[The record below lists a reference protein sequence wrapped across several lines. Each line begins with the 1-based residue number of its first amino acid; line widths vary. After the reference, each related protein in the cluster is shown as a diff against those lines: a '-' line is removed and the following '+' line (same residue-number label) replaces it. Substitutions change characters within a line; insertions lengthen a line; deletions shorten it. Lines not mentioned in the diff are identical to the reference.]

1 MNGRPRIQ
9 RPRNRDHGNAPASL
23 PSRLRALFANGPVR
37 RGGMRYDVQNRVL
50 LVGGAL
56 GLAACA
62 LIARAFDLQVAN
74 NAFYRQQ
81 GDARALREV
90 AIPASR
96 GMITDRNGEPLAVST
111 PVESVW
117 GNPQELLKRPDRIPE
132 LALALGVP
140 ADYLQRKLEQ
150 RSSKEF
156 IYLERRINP
165 VRARKILAHKIAGVY
180 SQREYRRFYPQG
192 EALAHVIGFTNI
204 DDRGHEGLELALDD
218 ALRGKPGA
226 KRVVRDG
233 RGNIVQSVDL
243 VRPAQPGQDITLT
256 IDRRIQYL
264 AFRELRSALLR
275 TGASS
280 GSIVVLDVAS
290 GEVLAM
296 ANLPTYNPNLGRASS
311 LDAMR
316 NRAVTDLVEPGS
328 TMKPITIAAALNAKI
343 VTPDSLVDVSPGR
356 MALGRYTISD
366 HHNYGIQTV
375 TGLITK
381 SSNIGSAK
389 LAARMDDRYF
399 HDFIEGFGYGTKPGS
414 GFPGEIG
421 GTLLQ
426 PARWSGTSKA
436 TMSYGY
442 GLSATPLQIAKAYAA
457 FGNGGKLIA
466 PTFIK
471 GQRNAPTQAVD
482 PAIAADVLKMMQT
495 VTETGGTATQAAILG
510 YHVAG
515 KTGTARKFSDT
526 GGYTR
531 RYVSFFAGLVPVD
544 NPRFS
549 MTVVINDPDPGKGYF
564 GGLVSAPV
572 FKNVMDGALRL
583 MDVAPD
589 DIDTWLAAQAADDA
603 KRMKAAGVDPAA
615 TPRTLPKVLD
625 DGLDADADAVAG
637 QRVMP
642 PVAAA
647 VLPGPTR

>member
-1 MNGRPRIQ
+1 MNTRDPRRPPAHGPVPLQARI
-9 RPRNRDHGNAPASL
+9 
-23 PSRLRALFANGPVR
+23 RALFASGPAR
-37 RGGMRYDVQNRVL
+37 RGGPRYDVRTRVAVVGGTL
-50 LVGGAL
+50 GLCALALVG
-56 GLAACA
+56 
-62 LIARAFDLQVAN
+62 RAFDLQVLN
-74 NAFYRQQ
+74 NDFYRQQ

-117 GNPQELLKRPDRIPE
+117 ANPQELLKHSDRVPE
-132 LALALGVP
+132 LARALGVP
-140 ADYLQRKLEQ
+140 ADYLLRKLSA
-150 RSSKEF
+150 RSEKEF

-165 VRARKILAHKIAGVY
+165 ARAKKILAHGIPGVHT
-180 SQREYRRFYPQG
+180 QREYRRFYPQG
-192 EALAHVIGFTNI
+192 EALAHVLGFTNV

-233 RGNIVQSVDL
+233 RGRTVQAIDL
-243 VRPAQPGQDITLT
+243 LRPAEPGQDITLT

-264 AFRELRSALLR
+264 AFRELRGALLR

-280 GSIVVLDVAS
+280 GSIVVLDVAT

-296 ANLPTYNPNLGRASS
+296 ANLPTYNPNVGRASS
-311 LDAMR
+311 LDVMR

-328 TMKPITIAAALNAKI
+328 TMKPLTIAAALEAKL
-343 VTPDSLVDVSPGR
+343 VTPDTLVDVSPGR

-366 HHNYGIQTV
+366 HKNYGIQTV

-381 SSNIGSAK
+381 SSNIGAAK
-389 LAARMDDRYF
+389 LAARMEDRYF
-399 HDFIEGFGYGTKPGS
+399 HDFIERFGYGARPGS
-414 GFPGEIG
+414 GFPGEVP
-421 GTLLQ
+421 GTLQQ
-426 PARWSGTSKA
+426 PAQWSGTTKA

-442 GLSATPLQIAKAYAA
+442 GLSATPLQIARAYAA
-457 FGNGGKLIA
+457 LGNGGVLVT
-466 PTFIK
+466 PTFVK
-471 GQRNAPTQAVD
+471 GHRGERTQVLDAG
-482 PAIAADVLKMMQT
+482 IAHDVMQMMRT
-495 VTETGGTATQAAILG
+495 VTEPGGTATQAAILG

-531 RYVSFFAGLVPVD
+531 RYVSFFAGLVPVE

-549 MTVVINDPDPGKGYF
+549 MTVVINDPDPAKGYF

-589 DIDTWLAAQAADDA
+589 DIETWLAVQAEAEA
-603 KRMKAAGVDPAA
+603 KRLKAEGVAIPAIPATPAA
-615 TPRTLPKVLD
+615 PVEAQPR
-625 DGLDADADAVAG
+625 VAG
-637 QRVMP
+637 QQALP

-647 VLPGPTR
+647 LLQGAGR